1 MHEAIDSVRS
11 RAHDKP
17 ESFDFAGDSD
27 NDKKACPAETAAGH
41 ACFITAQKR
50 RPKQSGG
57 FEQEPKLLYRNLD
70 FLACNQ
76 MKSNS
81 PGGNR
86 KTA

>member
-1 MHEAIDSVRS
+1 MINQKVLTLPAIVIMSI
-11 RAHDKP
+11 A
-17 ESFDFAGDSD
+17 
-27 NDKKACPAETAAGH
+27 NKKACPAETAAGH